1 MELFGATVKE
11 ILLEDL
17 ERERDKRRQAAGEED
32 EEEEEEAAVVG
43 LWRELR

>member
-1 MELFGATVKE
+1 MEWLGATVKE

-17 ERERDKRRQAAGEED
+17 ERESDRRRQAA
-32 EEEEEEAAVVG
+32 EEAVAVG

>member
-1 MELFGATVKE
+1 MKE

-17 ERERDKRRQAAGEED
+17 ERERDRRRQAAAED
-32 EEEEEEAAVVG
+32 EEEEEAAVVG

>member
-17 ERERDKRRQAAGEED
+17 ERERDKRRQAAAD
-32 EEEEEEAAVVG
+32 EEATLVG